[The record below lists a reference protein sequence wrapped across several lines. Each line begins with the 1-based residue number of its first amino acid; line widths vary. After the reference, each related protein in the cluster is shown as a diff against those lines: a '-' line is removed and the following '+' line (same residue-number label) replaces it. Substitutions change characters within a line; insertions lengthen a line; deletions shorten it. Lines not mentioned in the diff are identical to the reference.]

1 MLLLLK
7 KHQIILDKILN
18 LNLMKKVVFFIFF
31 SCILNANA
39 QCWKLVEGAFQHSIG
54 LTDDGKLWGWGINV
68 NGELGDNTLINKSS
82 PVQIGNSSEW
92 RIVSAGWGF
101 SFGITNDGKLW
112 AWGYNNGGY
121 LGDNTTISKKMP
133 EEIGI
138 GKNWV
143 SVNAGSFSSLA
154 LTDNQKAWTWGRIDN
169 DMGPYSYFG
178 LLTQALVSNIYIQQ
192 PRKYTTQEGHDAN
205 FIVLGP
211 VNTTS
216 YQWQVSTNNGN
227 TFVNI
232 TDGDLYSDATTFKLM
247 ITSATIDMN
256 DYQYRCIV
264 NTTDCYVISN
274 AVPLTVLSFVPQ
286 LNNPILC
293 TTVGSTTSIGV
304 ESSSTNATYSWE
316 YREITTANP
325 NPVWKT
331 ISSST
336 AGTVYTNYTTTTLG
350 IQRITSLPK
359 ANTQYRV
366 TITDGDFA
374 VTFESANLSIIGLV
388 KPGTIASA
396 ATVCKDGNVTFTLGG
411 YVGTSIQWQSAVN
424 ASSVFSDI
432 DGAVGTTYTAT
443 GISSSSNLAY
453 RAIVTNEPCGT
464 TATTLIKT
472 IKVDPASISGIVTG
486 GGVVCV
492 GGSGSVKVAG
502 YVGKIQWEYSTGG
515 INYFNVPKNS
525 SIPIELP
532 FSTTSASNTTTT
544 YAITNITSDVYFRAK
559 ITSGLCSSTYTNAVQ
574 YVLGTVA
581 VSGTIT
587 SVATASICKGTGTTL
602 TLTGALGVITW
613 EKSTNWLS
621 ASPTWISTTNH
632 TTTLATGNLFS
643 STAYR
648 AKVTIGSCST
658 VISDYSAVMLI
669 PAPLAKT
676 ITANITK
683 PTGVSTAA
691 LCNDLSVAK
700 TFAIGV
706 GYVGAIQWQR
716 STISTATG
724 FVDIAGETNP
734 TYVVSNPALG
744 VNYYRVKL
752 TNSCGV
758 SVFSAAKA
766 VWYKDCGIAKQG
778 ATPILVRD
786 FDVIASP
793 NPYNENFNLSLSTS
807 SEEKCWNYSL

>member
-1 MLLLLK
+1 MNQPLAST
-7 KHQIILDKILN
+7 I
-18 LNLMKKVVFFIFF
+18 KVGFITNF
-31 SCILNANA
+31 
-39 QCWKLVEGAFQHSIG
+39 
-54 LTDDGKLWGWGINV
+54 T
-68 NGELGDNTLINKSS
+68 
-82 PVQIGNSSEW
+82 
-92 RIVSAGWGF
+92 VSASG
-101 SFGITNDGKLW
+101 NDL
-112 AWGYNNGGY
+112 N
-121 LGDNTTISKKMP
+121 
-133 EEIGI
+133 
-138 GKNWV
+138 
-143 SVNAGSFSSLA
+143 
-154 LTDNQKAWTWGRIDN
+154 
-169 DMGPYSYFG
+169 
-178 LLTQALVSNIYIQQ
+178 
-192 PRKYTTQEGHDAN
+192 
-205 FIVLGP
+205 
-211 VNTTS
+211 
-216 YQWQVSTNNGN
+216 YQWQVSTDNGN
-227 TFVNI
+227 SFVDIANQGVYDTTTTNSLTI
-232 TDGDLYSDATTFKLM
+232 NDATLQ
-247 ITSATIDMN
+247 MN
-256 DYQYRCIV
+256 GYLYRCV
-264 NTTDCYVISN
+264 VSGYCTAISN
-274 AVPLTVLSFVPQ
+274 AVKLTVINFITQPT
-286 LNNPILC
+286 NPVLC
-293 TTVGSTTSIGV
+293 TTVGSTASV
-304 ESSSTNATYSWE
+304 SVNLSLDNLTYSWQ
-316 YREITTANP
+316 YRVVSATAT
-325 NPVWKT
+325 NPVWIT
-331 ISSST
+331 ITSANAGAVYSNYNSST
-336 AGTVYTNYTTTTLG
+336 LRVFRATTA
-350 IQRITSLPK
+350 LPMVG
-359 ANTQYRV
+359 TQYRV
-366 TITDGDFA
+366 LINNILPSDI
-374 VTFESANLSIIGLV
+374 ANLSIIGLV
-388 KPGTIASA
+388 KPGTITSA

-807 SEEKCWNYSL
+807 SEENVGIIVYDMIGRLIEQREVRPSEIDGLQIGNGYPSGVYNIIVNQGTEVKTLRVVKQ